1 MAKTIIGTGASRIT
15 SGKLNQRSATAEFT
29 HGLTKLT
36 DSTPNA
42 ASHPALRDQR
52 AARTC
57 SSPSVLSTNQAP
69 PIYT

>member
-1 MAKTIIGTGASRIT
+1 M
-15 SGKLNQRSATAEFT
+15 
-29 HGLTKLT
+29 TKLT